1 MSNGSAAD
9 LVQKTIIDDAK
20 AKAKRIVDEAE
31 IAGRQRAEI
40 ALETARTNL
49 ASWAERRR
57 QMAQDSG
64 DRILGKAQN
73 DAHMKILE
81 AKAKIIGEAFVQ
93 ARKQFEKERSQA
105 RYKTFLKNLII
116 NAGTQIG
123 GGDIVVLARKED
135 QAIVS
140 KMTGLTSAISKDAG
154 QSVKV
159 SVGKTPMD
167 MIGGV
172 FILNKEGNIT
182 VDYRI
187 DTLLKQVGTH
197 KRNEIAKALFGEE
210 AGTEKNSK

>member
-1 MSNGSAAD
+1 MSKGSAAD
-9 LVQKTIIDDAK
+9 VVQKTIIDDAK
-20 AKAKRIVDEAE
+20 AEAKRIVDEAE
-31 IAGRQRAEI
+31 VAGRQRAEE
-40 ALETARTNL
+40 ALENARTSL
-49 ASWAERRR
+49 TSWADRRR

-81 AKAKIIGEAFVQ
+81 AKAKVIDGAFVL

-123 GGDIVVLARKED
+123 GGDIVVLSRKED
-135 QAIVS
+135 QVLVS
-140 KMTGLTSAISKDAG
+140 KMTGIAAAISKGAG
-154 QSVKV
+154 QSAKV

-172 FILNKEGNIT
+172 FVQNKEGNIT

-187 DTLLKQVGTH
+187 DTLLGQVGTQ
-197 KRNEIAKALFGEE
+197 KRNEIANTLFGEE
-210 AGTEKNSK
+210 AKTE

>member
-1 MSNGSAAD
+1 MSKGSAAD
-9 LVQKTIIDDAK
+9 IVQKTIIDDAK
-20 AKAKRIVDEAE
+20 AEAKRIVDEAE
-31 IAGRQRAEI
+31 VASRQRTEE
-40 ALETARTNL
+40 ALENARTNL

-81 AKAKIIGEAFVQ
+81 AKSKIIDGAFVQ

-135 QAIVS
+135 QASIS
-140 KMTGLTSAISKDAG
+140 KMTGLATAISKAAG
-154 QSVKV
+154 QSAKV
-159 SVGKTPMD
+159 SVGKTSMD

-172 FILNKEGNIT
+172 FVQNKEGNIT

-187 DTLLKQVGTH
+187 DTLLGQVGTQ
-197 KRNEIAKALFGEE
+197 KRNVIAKTLFGEE
-210 AGTEKNSK
+210 AKTE